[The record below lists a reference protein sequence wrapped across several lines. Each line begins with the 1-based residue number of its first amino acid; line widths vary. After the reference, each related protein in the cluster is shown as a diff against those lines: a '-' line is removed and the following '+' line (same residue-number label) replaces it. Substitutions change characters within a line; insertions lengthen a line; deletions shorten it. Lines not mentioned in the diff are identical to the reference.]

1 MSITDAIILFRDTL
15 IYIKKIYLLH
25 STLNKIINKI
35 NTKKITNKEDS
46 NLTYLFSQLLDKTYY
61 FVISNLRY
69 L

>member
-25 STLNKIINKI
+25 FTLNKIINKI